1 MPEHSNLRISDTR
14 AYAVYNDIVSGS
26 EPGVRFYTM
35 VAVSTA
41 IAAFGLIQDSAAVVI
56 GAMLVAPLMTPIFG
70 IALGLIRGNARLL
83 GRALLAEAVGVV
95 ATISIAILIG
105 VILPGIEV
113 TDQMLSR
120 THPNLLDLLVA
131 VFAGLA
137 GAYALVDEKISPAL
151 PGVAISTAIVPPLAN
166 VGLCISL
173 QAYQGALGSFL
184 LFLAN
189 FLSILLISSA
199 IFFYSGMS
207 RNFPFITSKI
217 LLKRFGVAFFGFL
230 LITAILSKA
239 LYDMTLERQL
249 TNKIS
254 QVLLSELANLPATD
268 IRQVLHNKKGDKMY
282 VMAHLYSPNSIS
294 PSRVSTIQ
302 KALAV
307 KLSMPIELF
316 IRSTLSNDISS
327 SGLLNQI
334 ETQGL
339 DGFYLNRKSNPRVL
353 ISRMAEQII
362 REFLQSRLGLYL
374 EETNLIEII
383 GIDHVLATV
392 FGPRQLSN
400 DEISLLEQEIRS
412 QTKNDTINL
421 VIRHVNV
428 DLYDRLGLAYLEFAE
443 VDITS
448 SDETAG
454 KIQDFLEI
462 NFNNS
467 KYLFDNLDITFREN
481 KYHILVELKGTQFFT
496 EDEHTRLQRDLSDL
510 TDHPVVLYVRSTPEV
525 VITKDGNISF
535 KKLKKEML
543 QQMERLHA
551 GQLKRISEDTL

>member
-14 AYAVYNDIVSGS
+14 AYTVYNDIVSGS

-83 GRALLAEAVGVV
+83 GRALLAEAVGIV

-282 VMAHLYSPNSIS
+282 VMTHLYSPTSIS

-302 KALAV
+302 KALEV

-353 ISRMAEQII
+353 ITRMAEQII
-362 REFLQSRLGLYL
+362 RESLQSRLGLWL
-374 EETNLIEII
+374 EEMNLIEIR
-383 GIDHVLATV
+383 GIDYILATV

-443 VDITS
+443 VDITT
-448 SDETAG
+448 SDEIVAR
-454 KIQDFLEI
+454 IQGFLETKY
-462 NFNNS
+462 NNS
-467 KYLFDNLDITFREN
+467 EHLLDNIDIAFREE
-481 KYHILVELKGTQFFT
+481 KYHILVELKGKQFFT
-496 EDEHTRLQRDLSDL
+496 KDEHTRLQRDLSDL
-510 TDHPVVLYVRSTPEV
+510 IDQPVVLYVRSTPEI

-535 KKLKKEML
+535 KKLRKEML
-543 QQMERLHA
+543 QQMERLHNE
-551 GQLKRISEDTL
+551 QLKRISEDTL